1 MRENESVKWLYD
13 NLTEEG
19 YNVGKDYAE
28 FDSLIV
34 NNDESRKWVYDT
46 AISLGY
52 NVGKDYNEFSSL
64 VLPAQQP
71 KGGEN
76 GYTLTGGELGL
87 KEEAVEEPK
96 KEEPKKEDPKKTAP
110 NRVYSLRNIGSGLPL
125 VKSTDFSAMVNQ
137 GATTDAAFKRM
148 EQNKEF
154 NLTDEDRERM
164 AQHLQEKTNSLMS
177 NAQNASPNLDYGSYA
192 ESPNVEGEELEVS
205 AEELEKAQQK
215 TNQQMVEGMTTEAAI
230 NRYMDAGRE
239 NPGLV
244 LAEGV
249 VGGLLGEY
257 SKERASRKQQVEKD
271 VERNA
276 DVTRVAANPY
286 SYSVDP
292 YNQAAFKSGAT
303 KLRNADD
310 LKMMEEF
317 AADAKNRLLT
327 DEALRN
333 EAQADAELLGMSLD
347 DYINKIAV
355 PVLQQR
361 MYEEWLAPQEE
372 KAKEYYNG
380 VIAAAEG
387 SLIGMLLGSTRTE
400 TEKYLSQVG
409 QEAWRQDASLLDR
422 ALSGAGSMFLDLP
435 IFGGFGSLASVPTKY
450 VGGQVF
456 KHLAKNEA
464 KKVIARGA
472 SEAAAQRYA
481 NYAVTNG
488 LKNRILLNLS
498 TSPLQSG
505 LTFGMFDAGKA
516 ALNMSLNGEWDWSEL
531 GKSAG
536 GGFLLGAALGGTNAV
551 GGGVTAGLTGGVKT
565 AAKIAEFGVEN
576 AVFTEGGRLI
586 GKLHGQQPENGWW
599 EDYLESGAT
608 LLMLK
613 APNIVKN
620 VSAIKGD
627 KEASE
632 VFAFNE
638 LEREQLGKYGEDLN
652 AVLESLLPQSK
663 RVFEDG
669 LKINEGTFTE
679 EYRRVMSDPEISMT
693 TKAKLMGIVEGK
705 VMPAPRVVDA
715 QIEGN
720 RVMTYDPMGRLV
732 EVKEYA
738 TEAKANAEYK
748 KVANAAEIE
757 SIAVLEDVYMRIK
770 GYEADE
776 LTVKEWLAKNPKV
789 TMERVAEIV
798 AKNSA
803 GEKLTDAEQKI
814 LESLRQ
820 ARREGLNDVRHL
832 NDVLAGLD
840 VDAKD
845 VMSGLDKPIDK
856 RTERE
861 NRAVRAYT
869 DVLFREVKDKIQ
881 EPYRRGEAQRAADDV
896 WRAANNVKWANED
909 VKLLA
914 DRIYESDRQIDET
927 ANDGMIYTTTNN
939 KGEKII
945 ITGGKV
951 VLDNEGYIDVNQSE
965 GLVALMP
972 DGTKKPV
979 RVDELRE
986 KVEVANAEEIKA
998 VKREEIANELANVIE
1013 TESEWW
1019 EFLPTDNGEV
1029 KTENGKPM
1037 TEPMADASQNGK
1049 LVPGAEIEIA
1059 FDGEVYK
1066 LKVEGRDERGDI
1078 ILSGEGAS
1086 MAVPELAVLEGM
1098 KEAERFRNGEVKGE
1112 NQIEVAP
1119 VATTA
1124 TTEMQT
1130 APVTQAETVQP
1141 PVVAPK
1147 VAEVTDFFRMDGK
1160 NYAVVSRNEDGSVT
1174 VDVDGKRA
1182 VLPAETNFT
1191 AAVPTDKGGK
1201 VLFTEMPAE
1210 KTLEYFVQRVP
1221 NSQARAQMIENNR
1234 KQAESALKKYDKEPN
1249 VGTDPDAYEAT
1260 MNKWEAD
1267 KKAAQ
1272 AKVDYWDE
1280 VAKRDAEISQSE
1292 MRESVEAV
1300 KPREVIEMTPDEF
1313 VANQLGGIK
1322 ITPESF
1328 QKETGT
1334 KAEQKQMVGVIAG
1347 KEKGGVSI
1355 ERAAEIIYESYGDEL
1370 RGLGFNGDMQDVRDM
1385 IIDVLSNGNPRS
1397 FARKGLEMRQQT
1409 DVEQQLAELR
1419 GVANALNFES
1429 IEEQIAY
1436 EESIMPRIMQEL
1448 KGFDETEYFNNL
1460 AENYE
1465 NDTTRE
1471 SENTRGSS
1479 ELLQGEQPAD
1489 NAGAT
1494 NLGEPGQGGEVQ
1506 GDVYSSGE
1514 NAAPQGNQQV
1524 SGSEIPNNQNRD
1536 NVSQVEGVAEG
1547 EPVGQSGVAASEGN
1561 SLANA
1566 VLEKAAEKQKKNLND
1581 RIREAVTKG
1590 RIKQW
1595 EKRTGISVRVV
1606 ESIDEVTN
1614 RQAHAALEAGQ
1625 IVKGWIDGNEVV
1637 IYLPNIESVE
1647 DVDKTYIH
1655 EVVAHKGLKI
1665 LMGKDFDKLCDK
1677 VWEMMSEEQR
1687 KEYLAYIG
1695 ANLENPTQA
1704 DMRDAADE
1712 YMAYLA
1718 ESVELTETEKGIWQ
1732 KIVDAIREFLLGE
1745 GVKLTDKDIEN
1756 LIRASYAN
1764 LANKSAKVEAP
1775 AIELGAEVE
1784 FVYDGNVYNMTV
1796 KNKSEDG
1803 YVSLSGEAMAMIL
1816 PEDVLLEGIKQAAAL
1831 KGGNGG
1837 TKFSKK
1843 GGKNKSSLNPAAP
1856 GKPVNA
1862 TAKLDELFA
1871 KIDKLKQTY
1880 NSRTSKKT
1888 RGFITDIARELDLT
1902 KDESSHY
1909 RTFPTELGDITLR
1922 VSNHNSK
1929 LKEFEDRHEDEGV
1942 SIIISAKKNKKIDRR
1957 DSTGKSHVDEFFY
1970 PKQSLE
1976 RSQGRPLV
1984 QILESIKDFL
1994 TTGVYVDKTGIAQ
2007 PEDSRGIRFR
2017 KVTPEMDAEY
2027 MAAVENGDMESAE
2040 RLVKEAAKLAMPDT
2054 KVVDEDGYPM
2064 PMFHGDRKKGRYKF
2078 STDTFFTP
2086 NEQYA
2091 KRYTGGT
2098 GEVYPVYLN
2107 IEKPFDVRDN
2117 EAREIFTEFN
2127 SGNAPVETTTGA
2139 LDWGQYTYE
2148 DLQEYIE
2155 ENYPGEYDGFILDEG
2170 GEPDYNG
2177 NVVHRG
2183 LSYIPFTSNQAKY
2196 SSFVT
2201 YDDNGNVIPL
2211 SERFNEE
2218 KEDIRFRRVFHGS
2231 GAKFDK
2237 FDHSFMG
2244 TGEGNQAFGWGT
2256 YVTEVEGIGKQYAEA
2271 QAMPHLRT
2279 PQMAVYDDL
2288 SRYDGDFYSAK
2299 QNLLDYYNSVL
2310 EKYPDNYTI
2319 ATRKNLLEDITE
2331 TDYKKS
2337 HIFKSRNLYSVE
2349 IPDDNGSNYLH
2360 WEDVVPKK
2368 VETAVKERLLER
2380 LSEGQGEAYKSD
2392 LKQELDDVF
2401 RYSDFSGASLY
2412 INISAYLG
2420 GDKQASLFLSDMGF
2434 VGISYPAQA
2443 MTGGRADK
2451 ARNYVIFNEN
2461 DAQIEDR
2468 TMFRRANKNQDI
2480 FVSNAQRAVEGIKQ
2494 EKATPQQWFAM
2505 IKKDGGLKAGEDKWM
2520 GLSDWLNEKK
2530 EAGVKSLTKD
2540 EVLEFIRAN
2549 KIQIEEVEYNDDFS
2563 QRKSAYSEAIADVIG
2578 QPVGNAMYGRY
2589 YGENGYTLA
2598 ISGPMKDVDA
2608 TKQMLSEK
2616 YGIDI
2621 KSIGDELWE
2630 EVSKVKLPN
2639 RINPT
2644 RLDHTT
2650 EGLDNKKEIALVVPT
2665 IESWNQSDEVHFGDA
2680 GNGRAVAWVRFGETT
2695 DSEGNRVL
2703 VIDEIQSKRHQ
2714 DAREKG
2720 YKDTSNLTAERQEN
2734 GIWHIF
2740 NNGEFVA
2747 PVAKWNANTEQEAVE
2762 YYAKDL
2768 IPEAP
2773 FEKNWQELAMK
2784 RMLRLAA
2791 EEDFDKV
2798 AWTTGEQQAERYNIR
2813 HVVNELEVFSPD
2825 SEGEREVN
2833 LVTDRADIYLDV
2845 NSEGM
2850 IIGQQDTFANNL
2862 VGKSLSDI
2870 LGKEVAASILA
2881 GEYDDT
2887 KTNGHDITF
2896 GGEGMKGF
2904 YDRMLPSFVSKYT
2917 KKWGAK
2923 VGTVEMPSLE
2933 QNNVMHSVDV
2943 TPEMKES
2950 VMEGQTMFR
2959 RGDRNDRNFENK
2971 NITLHTTGDGRIVR
2985 YEQLE
2990 LFDTDE
2996 RTTTDIQRGASGG
3009 NQTADNRTR
3018 TGDIQRDGLAGGD
3031 ALTLINAPLRPLE
3044 EGETSLVQRVFTKSK
3059 AFDFTAGEQIESL
3072 EDVAYIF
3079 KNLEDESIENSFA
3092 VLVKDG
3098 KPVVLHLGM
3107 GHYTSSIINASA
3119 VAVAME
3125 NVKPDKVYL
3134 VHNHP
3139 SGALKASAEDVDTLK
3154 GFRTVYGDIVEKGII
3169 INLKSGKFGIYDTA
3183 QETSEERST
3192 KVEGGAEIPVETFA
3206 FNKQVF
3212 DKDFNPAELFQVKDD
3227 SDVAAF
3233 ISSNRLGDRNKIGLL
3248 VCNNQN
3254 RVVGNVF
3261 TPFVGITAASA
3272 KKVAKEI
3279 VYYTTVMGGNRPVLF
3294 GRFPALSAA
3303 AKSNLGAY
3311 IGLYSGGTIKL
3322 LDMVDVESRESVLY
3336 EDEMAYG
3343 DKSVDNSLNAQEE
3356 RTLFS
3361 KKELTPEQKAK
3372 QEALKENAKAIRR
3385 LHNVTSRYPITAL
3398 RNLGFALETQEQ
3410 RDMHDRLFAERD
3422 AITGESM
3429 PAGLQTN
3436 PQAMTLQERI
3446 TESLLKHAEQEKE
3459 NVEMRLSAIRAY
3471 GRDLANVIKLMNA
3484 QKGYDKRTVRIFTDL
3499 VKMYLRNN
3507 AMSGMSSYKI
3517 IRLLNLMQKATG
3529 GHAKTVN
3536 GAAVKIAEII
3546 TNEHTKQLKEI
3557 MEKQMKTG
3565 AERVNA
3571 SGVVVQGG
3579 VDIIGKRIL
3588 NTYKDAINLDDE
3600 GFEEKYNDSFKR
3612 VGEIQKQLEENGSN
3626 TALENQLEEAQAEA
3640 DAMLLAATYRNEVK
3654 AAEADITKIKDEL
3667 TGKRTKAEKGEI
3679 TWKEYHEFAKT
3690 INSQIVQLR
3699 AQQIDAYQKVLHA
3712 LSGDIYEG
3720 VQRARAFREAEAMRV
3735 QRIHDMAE
3743 SDMNGVDKSA
3753 ERKEPGA
3760 AGKTVDMVVY
3770 KNPIVRTMMNGLG
3783 TYENYMKYFGRDHL
3797 DGRGELFNH
3806 FITAFTEAQNKEWK
3820 ESQNDFNIL
3829 EAAAQEIFGKKRIG
3843 KTYKSIARESTK
3855 PSGVIL
3861 KYWNGGAT
3869 VERELT
3875 IGQLMYLYMTEKQ
3888 AEGQMKLRNMGLTE
3902 EKVQGAVEQ
3911 LPTKYKK
3918 FADYIQAEFL
3928 PQMRP
3933 RMNEVHQR
3941 MFGASMSEVENYFP
3955 LKVNMGARQGND
3967 DLNNTADTIPSTIT
3981 GSVIKRRV
3989 NVTPIDLM
3997 ANAFDVLN
4005 EHIVDME
4012 HWAAYAEFIRDNNTL
4027 INDKDFKNRVQ
4038 NTKSVR
4044 YGDGETLWK
4053 NFVDTARIA
4062 TGNYKSKAD
4071 YLAKLMSGANAAK
4084 ITFGYYTAL
4093 KQLASMPAFWSD
4105 AKIWDA
4111 VWYSVNPM
4119 GSWRWAI
4126 KNLPGFEERW
4136 KGRTA
4141 GNERL
4146 GENEYSIHDSRIM
4159 KAARMVG
4166 MTPNAFVDA
4175 VVVASGA
4182 RAVYKDRLNF
4192 YKKLG
4197 MTEYEADRRA
4207 KNDAAISYNETQQS
4221 GQGAYLSTLQKD
4233 GGLVALLTTLFRN
4246 SQMAFQRR
4254 VVGSM
4259 VEIGKK
4265 LARGERIREATKQKY
4280 IKMGMSE
4287 EAAGK
4292 QATKDFYKSYAKDIT
4307 NLAIFG
4313 YGMNY
4318 VWALMGELP
4327 YLLFGDDDEE
4337 KEKIFDTAAKMGITG
4352 TFEGFT
4358 CGNFAKSLYE
4368 KHITDGK
4375 YAVGLLEAPFEG
4387 DLQVVFERF
4396 EKDGTIAGVLQLAM
4410 FATEMN
4416 TGISPQRLIDT
4427 VTAFIY
4433 YSNGDIDK
4441 ATRAQLFAL
4450 RLLKAPQSQQDK
4462 LILDETDG
4470 ADVEEVKSIAEWYIK
4485 YKMARNFPLGSEDEK
4500 RVDKYA
4506 NKFVETLKERVEKEY
4521 SPEDISVIFDQ
4532 SSDTEKEI
4540 LKKKWIEGMDE
4551 RNGTNVAK
4559 SLRKEKLE
4567 ELLGSPV
4574 ENAATKALHKYSK
4587 VNTYEKLETFEDL
4600 ERWYEYKVLHDKFKS
4615 DYEKIRDG
4623 EELSP
4628 EERAKAVE
4636 HYGVYADKGFKEVIN
4651 AIGAHK
4657 KFIKQN
4663 KDPEWRMS
4671 EVRRLTDIATEIMK
4685 RYE

>member
-1 MRENESVKWLYD
+1 MNDNRTILY
-13 NLTEEG
+13 NALKNEG
-19 YNVGKDYAE
+19 YTDIGENQEEFNKLLEKPENVRVAYDAMRNSGYTDIGDSYEE
-28 FDSLIV
+28 FAAMLV
-34 NNDESRKWVYDT
+34 PNVEQKTT
-46 AISLGY
+46 AP
-52 NVGKDYNEFSSL
+52 V
-64 VLPAQQP
+64 PAQQP

-76 GYTLTGGELGL
+76 GFTLTGGELGL
-87 KEEAVEEPK
+87 KEEAVEEQK
-96 KEEPKKEDPKKTAP
+96 KSRVRQKWEALKGDGNEEEEDDSGAIINPLTPEQVDEVAQQVRVKVGVTPDVKKNATPNHEYGWNAKHQKQQSKKQQKVEAEQKVETIEAVRTDFSELDDASKVKTLERMFGKSINEIEDDFLAATDRRVNGDYDLLFRWATGGNLKANELTMDAVVDKRAIAGKRGYTPAQIEAGVADDDTTMKYMADKQMAELEEGLDSIEAEIKAKAGEAQANWEKEKPAGWDIAMALSTTDQRGMTSADAVRDAMSINGIPTEEAQEVARQLDMINYTRQNIAKAKNLQALAQAEGGGGKQFVAGMGAAILDPDTWTSAEEIKRGQALQGVLDKINDEGEGSLTQAEQKFLESVVMLTAYNEMYAEDLSASAGAGKSFMESIPLMFEMAINPLRGTGKAAGKKLLKWAEKRFRSNVLKKGTQVLGNIAGSVAAGYGTAATMQLPGTIAGVQERMQGDVVVDTDEDGKLVYGGQKNEKGAATAVYEEFTERMLDTASEMIGAGYASLPFRQLRKWGKGTKVLGWIDNLANSRFGKTLGNFFERTGWHGPIEEFMEEVHVGLLSPALLRDPKLKDFFNEKDLTTTLIAVAVPGAITSSLRTAVGAYDGSFKLGAQEKWKMQSADRTARTLWGE
-110 NRVYSLRNIGSGLPL
+110 NIAQWDEIKSRLDNGSIENTEETLSEIDQAIKDVYADETLTNEQKKVALQYAVYSLQYKTAIGVSE
-125 VKSTDFSAMVNQ
+125 AI
-137 GATTDAAFKRM
+137 
-148 EQNKEF
+148 
-154 NLTDEDRERM
+154 TDERQKMLNEMLNGRYEEGYNTDPD
-164 AQHLQEKTNSLMS
+164 TVN
-177 NAQNASPNLDYGSYA
+177 GSTIA
-192 ESPNVEGEELEVS
+192 
-205 AEELEKAQQK
+205 
-215 TNQQMVEGMTTEAAI
+215 
-230 NRYMDAGRE
+230 
-239 NPGLV
+239 
-244 LAEGV
+244 LAN
-249 VGGLLGEY
+249 
-257 SKERASRKQQVEKD
+257 K
-271 VERNA
+271 
-276 DVTRVAANPY
+276 
-286 SYSVDP
+286 
-292 YNQAAFKSGAT
+292 
-303 KLRNADD
+303 
-310 LKMMEEF
+310 
-317 AADAKNRLLT
+317 
-327 DEALRN
+327 
-333 EAQADAELLGMSLD
+333 SLD
-347 DYINKIAV
+347 DAETAV
-355 PVLQQR
+355 RVALGLQNDASIEDFVGGR
-361 MYEEWLAPQEE
+361 SVDEVAMGDEAVADALYTYLEE
-372 KAKEYYNG
+372 KARYD
-380 VIAAAEG
+380 
-387 SLIGMLLGSTRTE
+387 GM
-400 TEKYLSQVG
+400 
-409 QEAWRQDASLLDR
+409 
-422 ALSGAGSMFLDLP
+422 
-435 IFGGFGSLASVPTKY
+435 
-450 VGGQVF
+450 
-456 KHLAKNEA
+456 
-464 KKVIARGA
+464 
-472 SEAAAQRYA
+472 SER
-481 NYAVTNG
+481 
-488 LKNRILLNLS
+488 LN
-498 TSPLQSG
+498 
-505 LTFGMFDAGKA
+505 A
-516 ALNMSLNGEWDWSEL
+516 
-531 GKSAG
+531 
-536 GGFLLGAALGGTNAV
+536 
-551 GGGVTAGLTGGVKT
+551 
-565 AAKIAEFGVEN
+565 
-576 AVFTEGGRLI
+576 
-586 GKLHGQQPENGWW
+586 
-599 EDYLESGAT
+599 
-608 LLMLK
+608 
-613 APNIVKN
+613 
-620 VSAIKGD
+620 
-627 KEASE
+627 
-632 VFAFNE
+632 
-638 LEREQLGKYGEDLN
+638 ERESEIIEADN
-652 AVLESLLPQSK
+652 SVDAVAH
-663 RVFEDG
+663 EDG
-669 LKINEGTFTE
+669 NV
-679 EYRRVMSDPEISMT
+679 YMT
-693 TKAKLMGIVEGK
+693 TLPSTG
-705 VMPAPRVVDA
+705 
-715 QIEGN
+715 
-720 RVMTYDPMGRLV
+720 
-732 EVKEYA
+732 EV
-738 TEAKANAEYK
+738 
-748 KVANAAEIE
+748 
-757 SIAVLEDVYMRIK
+757 
-770 GYEADE
+770 
-776 LTVKEWLAKNPKV
+776 
-789 TMERVAEIV
+789 
-798 AKNSA
+798 
-803 GEKLTDAEQKI
+803 
-814 LESLRQ
+814 
-820 ARREGLNDVRHL
+820 
-832 NDVLAGLD
+832 
-840 VDAKD
+840 
-845 VMSGLDKPIDK
+845 
-856 RTERE
+856 
-861 NRAVRAYT
+861 
-869 DVLFREVKDKIQ
+869 
-881 EPYRRGEAQRAADDV
+881 
-896 WRAANNVKWANED
+896 
-909 VKLLA
+909 
-914 DRIYESDRQIDET
+914 IY
-927 ANDGMIYTTTNN
+927 
-939 KGEKII
+939 
-945 ITGGKV
+945 ITGGTV
-951 VLDNEGYIDVNQSE
+951 VLDNDGYIDVNQSE

-972 DGTKKPV
+972 NSKK
-979 RVDELRE
+979 EAIQAGNIRE
-986 KVEVANAEEIKA
+986 KVAVENAEAQKA
-998 VKREEIANELANVIE
+998 VKRAEIDARYKSQLNTFVYSDSEGDHTVMLVGRRGDMVDALIDGRP
-1013 TESEWW
+1013 TEVPAK
-1019 EFLPTDNGEV
+1019 EFEAIMADATGKQPVVEGGEV
-1029 KTENGKPM
+1029 K
-1037 TEPMADASQNGK
+1037 A
-1049 LVPGAEIEIA
+1049 
-1059 FDGEVYK
+1059 
-1066 LKVEGRDERGDI
+1066 
-1078 ILSGEGAS
+1078 EGATS
-1086 MAVPELAVLEGM
+1086 GDVVSPVETTQPIEQPGLS
-1098 KEAERFRNGEVKGE
+1098 NGLSNE
-1112 NQIEVAP
+1112 
-1119 VATTA
+1119 TA
-1124 TTEMQT
+1124 QTET
-1130 APVTQAETVQP
+1130 AQP
-1141 PVVAPK
+1141 QVVAPK
-1147 VAEVTDFFRMDGK
+1147 VAEVPDFFRMDGK

-1174 VDVDGKRA
+1174 VDVDGKRV
-1182 VLPAETNFT
+1182 VLLAETNFT
-1191 AAVPTDKGGK
+1191 TAVPTDKGGK

-1234 KQAESALKKYDKEPN
+1234 KQAESALTKFDKEPN
-1249 VGTDPDAYEAT
+1249 VGTDPDAYEAA
-1260 MNKWEAD
+1260 MNKWEAG

-1272 AKVDYWDE
+1272 AKVDYWNE

-1397 FARKGLEMRQQT
+1397 FAKKGLEMRQQT

-1436 EESIMPRIMQEL
+1436 EESIVPRIMQEL

-1471 SENTRGSS
+1471 SESTRGSS
-1479 ELLQGEQPAD
+1479 ELLQGEQFAD
-1489 NAGAT
+1489 NTGDT
-1494 NLGEPGQGGEVQ
+1494 NLGEPGQGGKVQ
-1506 GDVYSSGE
+1506 GDVYSGGE
-1514 NAAPQGNQQV
+1514 NATSQGNQQV
-1524 SGSEIPNNQNRD
+1524 SGSEIPNGSTISQASDQVVDHYTLNSAGNSTQMLKDMEAVRKSNREEYGKISPAYELFYKAKERGLYPNELEELRAIVKGTSLESKVD
-1536 NVSQVEGVAEG
+1536 GWFTPVMAEG
-1547 EPVGQSGVAASEGN
+1547 GNAPGQSGVAEIKEPTFTEE
-1561 SLANA
+1561 
-1566 VLEKAAEKQKKNLND
+1566 VLENGDKRITNYNSRGEVATVVTEHDGKVVSVDSYDEGVLFEHTEYDGGGKAASVTRYDKQGNAIGTQVYVDGKAKASHPVADKVLETAKKKQQARFADHAKGVAEKLG
-1581 RIREAVTKG
+1581 V
-1590 RIKQW
+1590 
-1595 EKRTGISVRVV
+1595 
-1606 ESIDEVTN
+1606 EVTVHN
-1614 RQAHAALEAGQ
+1614 DESTVTNKDAMKAIAEGGE
-1625 IVKGWIDGNEVV
+1625 VKGWYNPVTGEIAL
-1637 IYLPNIESVE
+1637 YMPNMESMRDVE
-1647 DVDKTYIH
+1647 STILH
-1655 EVVAHKGLKI
+1655 EAVSHYGIKHLLGQE
-1665 LMGKDFDKLCDK
+1665 DFDKFLDG
-1677 VWEMMSEEQR
+1677 VWDMMPAALRAHFLQ
-1687 KEYLAYIG
+1687 YVG
-1695 ANLENPTQA
+1695 A
-1704 DMRDAADE
+1704 DMANPSKAKMRQAADE
-1712 YMAYLA
+1712 YVAHIA
-1718 ESVELTETEKGIWQ
+1718 EKMDLNELEKSVWQ
-1732 KIVDAIREFLLGE
+1732 RFIDYVMNVLRKAGF
-1745 GVKLTDKDIEN
+1745 KN
-1756 LIRASYAN
+1756 LKQRDVEAVIRASYAN
-1764 LANKSAKVEAP
+1764 LRKN
-1775 AIELGAEVE
+1775 
-1784 FVYDGNVYNMTV
+1784 GNVKTENGKVSQVTGQGETMASKKMSERRQE
-1796 KNKSEDG
+1796 KNRINNVLDEVGGIIYGNKE
-1803 YVSLSGEAMAMIL
+1803 YAKKQRLKREAERKELAKEIYSS
-1816 PEDVLLEGIKQAAAL
+1816 VL
-1831 KGGNGG
+1831 KGDFNDV
-1837 TKFSKK
+1837 TLSQ
-1843 GGKNKSSLNPAAP
+1843 
-1856 GKPVNA
+1856 
-1862 TAKLDELFA
+1862 
-1871 KIDKLKQTY
+1871 IDKFIEDATPANPFGRRISQRLPQRMERALRQGARANAVDALFSRISESAVPANERFSEAGRREIEERKKELLKGWAIATG
-1880 NSRTSKKT
+1880 NWH
-1888 RGFITDIARELDLT
+1888 TD
-1902 KDESSHY
+1902 
-1909 RTFPTELGDITLR
+1909 
-1922 VSNHNSK
+1922 
-1929 LKEFEDRHEDEGV
+1929 LKEFTDDTEPIGEGKDSKV
-1942 SIIISAKKNKKIDRR
+1942 YSSKDGRYVIKASKGKPFGKRFRPDIDNIALFNDVFRDTRYEILGYGEIDGEFVRILQQPIVDFAESTPLTSEERR
-1957 DSTGKSHVDEFFY
+1957 EY
-1970 PKQSLE
+1970 MQSLGFE
-1976 RSQGRPLV
+1976 PLNDANTAFADGEIV
-1984 QILESIKDFL
+1984 
-1994 TTGVYVDKTGIAQ
+1994 IADLQ
-2007 PEDSRGIRFR
+2007 KGNVVR
-2017 KVTPEMDAEY
+2017 DA
-2027 MAAVENGDMESAE
+2027 AGNISVIDAD
-2040 RLVKEAAKLAMPDT
+2040 AKLHT
-2054 KVVDEDGYPM
+2054 KDVGGDYTYP
-2064 PMFHGDRKKGRYKF
+2064 
-2078 STDTFFTP
+2078 
-2086 NEQYA
+2086 
-2091 KRYTGGT
+2091 
-2098 GEVYPVYLN
+2098 
-2107 IEKPFDVRDN
+2107 
-2117 EAREIFTEFN
+2117 
-2127 SGNAPVETTTGA
+2127 PVET
-2139 LDWGQYTYE
+2139 
-2148 DLQEYIE
+2148 DL
-2155 ENYPGEYDGFILDEG
+2155 PEG
-2170 GEPDYNG
+2170 TD
-2177 NVVHRG
+2177 
-2183 LSYIPFTSNQAKY
+2183 L
-2196 SSFVT
+2196 
-2201 YDDNGNVIPL
+2201 
-2211 SERFNEE
+2211 
-2218 KEDIRFRRVFHGS
+2218 GS
-2231 GAKFDK
+2231 
-2237 FDHSFMG
+2237 
-2244 TGEGNQAFGWGT
+2244 
-2256 YVTEVEGIGKQYAEA
+2256 
-2271 QAMPHLRT
+2271 
-2279 PQMAVYDDL
+2279 
-2288 SRYDGDFYSAK
+2288 
-2299 QNLLDYYNSVL
+2299 
-2310 EKYPDNYTI
+2310 
-2319 ATRKNLLEDITE
+2319 
-2331 TDYKKS
+2331 
-2337 HIFKSRNLYSVE
+2337 
-2349 IPDDNGSNYLH
+2349 
-2360 WEDVVPKK
+2360 
-2368 VETAVKERLLER
+2368 
-2380 LSEGQGEAYKSD
+2380 
-2392 LKQELDDVF
+2392 
-2401 RYSDFSGASLY
+2401 
-2412 INISAYLG
+2412 
-2420 GDKQASLFLSDMGF
+2420 
-2434 VGISYPAQA
+2434 
-2443 MTGGRADK
+2443 
-2451 ARNYVIFNEN
+2451 
-2461 DAQIEDR
+2461 
-2468 TMFRRANKNQDI
+2468 TMFRKANYNQEV

-2494 EKATPQQWFAM
+2494 EKATPEQWLAM
-2505 IKKDGGLKAGEDKWM
+2505 LKKNGGLKAGEEAWM
-2520 GLSDWLNEKK
+2520 GLSEWLENNES
-2530 EAGVKSLTKD
+2530 KSLTKQ
-2540 EVLEFIRAN
+2540 EVLDFVNENTI
-2549 KIQIEEVEYNDDFS
+2549 KIEEVRYSQFGSGMMNEASKKLEAETKEIGWDAMQEKYPGIEDFFEYYNGEVLWSESTVSEGEYEDFILDN
-2563 QRKSAYSEAIADVIG
+2563 KI
-2578 QPVGNAMYGRY
+2578 
-2589 YGENGYTLA
+2589 
-2598 ISGPMKDVDA
+2598 VDA
-2608 TKQMLSEK
+2608 NPA
-2616 YGIDI
+2616 D
-2621 KSIGDELWE
+2621 
-2630 EVSKVKLPN
+2630 N
-2639 RINPT
+2639 AINEH
-2644 RLDHTT
+2644 RESYTT
-2650 EGLDNKKEIALVVPT
+2650 EGLERKREIALVVPT
-2665 IESWNQSDEVHFGDA
+2665 IEPYNQSDEIHFGDA
-2680 GNGRAVAWVRFGETT
+2680 GEGRAVAWVRFGETT

-2714 DAREKG
+2714 DGREKG
-2720 YKDTSNLTAERQEN
+2720 YRGVGLAKEVLAAEEEVRKTNRELTAYREPLKEKYNFKELGGSMFERLKNFDAMLSEEERITMDALGQARNEAEKRLQELRGQER
-2734 GIWHIF
+2734 GI
-2740 NNGEFVA
+2740 
-2747 PVAKWNANTEQEAVE
+2747 PS
-2762 YYAKDL
+2762 
-2768 IPEAP
+2768 AP
-2773 FEKNWQELAMK
+2773 FEKNWYELAMK

-2791 EEDFDKV
+2791 EEGFDKV
-2798 AWTTGEQQAERYNIR
+2798 AWTTGEQQAERYNIAKVVS
-2813 HVVNELEVFSPD
+2813 HIECEKVGKNGNKSFSMGLDYKFIVDPNGIVVNSKDEYIGKSI
-2825 SEGEREVN
+2825 
-2833 LVTDRADIYLDV
+2833 ADI
-2845 NSEGM
+2845 
-2850 IIGQQDTFANNL
+2850 
-2862 VGKSLSDI
+2862 VGKP
-2870 LGKEVAASILA
+2870 LA
-2881 GEYDDT
+2881 NKMLEMQEGDT
-2887 KTNGHDITF
+2887 ISGDGLRI

-2904 YDRMLPSFVSKYT
+2904 YDKMLPSFVQKYT

-2959 RGDRNDRNFENK
+2959 RGNRNDRNFENK

-3139 SGALKASAEDVDTLK
+3139 SGALRASNEDVAALE
-3154 GFRTVYGDIVEKGII
+3154 GFRTIYGDIVEKGII

-3183 QETSEERST
+3183 KETNEERST
-3192 KVEGGAEIPVETFA
+3192 KAEGGADVPVETFT

-3212 DKDFNPAELFQVKDD
+3212 DKDFNPAELFQVKND

-3336 EDEMAYG
+3336 EDEMVYG
-3343 DKSVDNSLNAQEE
+3343 DKSVDNSLNVQEE

-3361 KKELTPEQKAK
+3361 KKELTPEQKK
-3372 QEALKENAKAIRR
+3372 KALKENAKAIRR
-3385 LHNVTSRYPITAL
+3385 LHNVTSRFPITVL
-3398 RNLGFALETQEQ
+3398 RYLGFALETQEQ
-3410 RDMHDRLFAERD
+3410 REMHDSLFAERD

-3484 QKGYDKRTVRIFTDL
+3484 QKVYDRNTVRIFTDL

-3546 TNEHTKQLKEI
+3546 TNEHTSQLEEI

-3626 TALENQLEEAQAEA
+3626 TALENQLKEAQAEA

-3654 AAEADITKIKDEL
+3654 AAEADITKIKNEL

-3770 KNPIVRTMMNGLG
+3770 KNPIVRTVMNGLG

-3806 FITAFTEAQNKEWK
+3806 FMTAFNEAQDKEWK

-3829 EAAAQEIFGKKRIG
+3829 EAAAQKIFDKKIIG
-3843 KTYKSIARESTK
+3843 KTYKTIARESTK
-3855 PSGVIL
+3855 GSGVIL
-3861 KYWNGGAT
+3861 SYWNGGAT

-3902 EKVQGAVEQ
+3902 EKVQGAVKK
-3911 LPTKYKK
+3911 LPAKYKK

-3955 LKVNMGARQGND
+3955 LRVNKDARQGNED
-3967 DLNNTADTIPSTIT
+3967 INNTSDAIPSTIT
-3981 GSVIKRRV
+3981 GSIIKRRV

-4053 NFVDTARIA
+4053 DFVDTARIA
-4062 TGNYKSKAD
+4062 TGNYKPKAD

-4084 ITFGYYTAL
+4084 ITYGGFTSL
-4093 KQLASMPAFWSD
+4093 KQIASLPAFLGDANVFDLMWTASTPVGWWS
-4105 AKIWDA
+4105 
-4111 VWYSVNPM
+4111 
-4119 GSWRWAI
+4119 SWNWAI

-4146 GENEYSIHDSRIM
+4146 GENEYSIYDSRIM

-4166 MTPNAFVDA
+4166 MTPNAFIDA

-4182 RAVYKDRLNF
+4182 RAVYNTRLRF
-4192 YKKLG
+4192 YKSLG
-4197 MTEYEADRRA
+4197 LTEYEADKRA

-4221 GQGAYLSTLQKD
+4221 GQGAYLSSLQKD

-4259 VEIGKK
+4259 VGIGKK

-4280 IKMGMSE
+4280 IKMGVDE
-4287 EAAGK
+4287 VTAGK
-4292 QATKDFYKSYAKDIT
+4292 QATKEFYKSYAKDFT

-4318 VWALMGELP
+4318 LWVLMGQLP
-4327 YLLFGDDDEE
+4327 YLLFGDDEEE
-4337 KEKIFDTAAKMGITG
+4337 KEKIYDMAKKVGVTG
-4352 TFEGFT
+4352 MFEGFT
-4358 CGNFAKSLYE
+4358 LGNFAKGLYE

-4387 DLQVVFERF
+4387 DLQKVIDSF
-4396 EKDGTIAGVLQLAM
+4396 EKDGTAAGILQLGIIL
-4410 FATEMN
+4410 TEMN
-4416 TGISPQRLIDT
+4416 TGISPQRLIDLAA
-4427 VTAFIY
+4427 AFIDV
-4433 YSNGDIDK
+4433 SDGDVKLANDGV
-4441 ATRAQLFAL
+4441 LLGL
-4450 RLLKAPQSQQDK
+4450 RILEAPQSQQDM
-4462 LILDETDG
+4462 LILDEIYG
-4470 ADVEEVKSIAEWYIK
+4470 ADAEKVKKVADRYIE
-4485 YKMARNFPLGSEDEK
+4485 YKMTRNFPLGSEDEK

-4521 SPEDISVIFDQ
+4521 SPEDISVIYDQ